1 MTTKELLVETL
12 DQLSAGDFWDFKLF
26 MVAEKFLPPDSRREL
41 EAANTEA
48 VAELMMR
55 MCRGRCVEE
64 TRKILLKMRRQDLL
78 HRLAGVREN
87 PSLIQ
92 RAGVMASDLEL
103 LMETLSA
110 LSGGGLREF
119 WERYLL
125 LEPSALAPP
134 RTDPEIAAISLVQ
147 SHGKQSVDVTRRIL
161 VDINQN
167 HLVQSLLDCR
177 PRNRKPPDD
186 RRSALIHKAATMA
199 AVKEILL
206 ETLMDLNHLDL
217 GNFKIFLNFESF
229 QNKFP
234 QISWSDLKKSNCKN
248 MVDLLM
254 GSYGRQCLEVTRQ
267 VLMDMNRTD
276 LLEKLPEKSCGAE
289 EKLSV
294 EELWPG
300 LIDKVEAMESVIELL
315 LETVGDL
322 SEEEQMFFITLLGQS
337 QRDVAD
343 RLLAVKELLPAV
355 LVMVQMFGQR
365 SVQMTRQVLK
375 RMRRT
380 DLLPDIS
387 ASRRPQAKKLSADQ
401 RSSAALQK
409 VALIAAFK
417 QLLTEILSDL
427 KKQELEDFK
436 KSLRST
442 LSLSGKN
449 LWYPSMRLRF
459 GPFVPNVANEMVEEL
474 GLQSVEVSMEILMD
488 INRSDLAERLL
499 ETSSGL
505 KGKVSIDEYQRVTML
520 NTVPGKMAVRSTL
533 LKMMMELGHSD
544 VWRFKRLL
552 QFTCFQKSLPE
563 LPVSVLWPMNW
574 TGRAADPGLEGP
586 ADLVDQ
592 MVKRLG
598 GESVGVAQEVL
609 MDMNRTDV
617 VQKLAG
623 IRSGS
628 TEEFQSLLFQ
638 KEASLTAIMEKL
650 LETFED
656 LGEAK
661 FEHFQRVVQKSLSR
675 KAGRGT
681 VAMETGRKLKVA
693 ELMLEQFDEQ
703 TLDMAALVL
712 KQIHRSD
719 LVQKISGN
727 IPAGPSGPSRVA
739 KGREEKLDSS
749 CWTELVPE
757 VNQTESPTYSLQ
769 SEAGLFECSVSGLRW
784 FCSERVVFRYRFCSW
799 DGHMERMESRGY
811 RPAGP
816 LLDISLITGR
826 MTEVFLPHW
835 ICVDDVRKPLEQF
848 AVLHMD
854 DCGDAVEKVSEVS
867 PSHVKLAEPVFSPR
881 AVLMRAGFPVKVY
894 CNMLLYRTNTAF
906 LTLHVYLIPR
916 DPALQQAMDRKES
929 SYGYKVIQ
937 KPDPEKSLKMN
948 DYFFLTS
955 DLEAAEV
962 SPKMSIKA
970 VAKHKVR
977 QTDVVVKSIHTQKI
991 WKC

>member
-505 KGKVSIDEYQRVTML
+505 KG
-520 NTVPGKMAVRSTL
+520 N
-533 LKMMMELGHSD
+533 SD
-544 VWRFKRLL
+544 K
-552 QFTCFQKSLPE
+552 
-563 LPVSVLWPMNW
+563 
-574 TGRAADPGLEGP
+574 
-586 ADLVDQ
+586 
-592 MVKRLG
+592 
-598 GESVGVAQEVL
+598 
-609 MDMNRTDV
+609 
-617 VQKLAG
+617 
-623 IRSGS
+623 SGS
-628 TEEFQSLLFQ
+628 CSL
-638 KEASLTAIMEKL
+638 
-650 LETFED
+650 
-656 LGEAK
+656 
-661 FEHFQRVVQKSLSR
+661 
-675 KAGRGT
+675 
-681 VAMETGRKLKVA
+681 
-693 ELMLEQFDEQ
+693 
-703 TLDMAALVL
+703 
-712 KQIHRSD
+712 
-719 LVQKISGN
+719 N
-727 IPAGPSGPSRVA
+727 
-739 KGREEKLDSS
+739 
-749 CWTELVPE
+749 
-757 VNQTESPTYSLQ
+757 
-769 SEAGLFECSVSGLRW
+769 GLR
-784 FCSERVVFRYRFCSW
+784 
-799 DGHMERMESRGY
+799 
-811 RPAGP
+811 
-816 LLDISLITGR
+816 
-826 MTEVFLPHW
+826 
-835 ICVDDVRKPLEQF
+835 
-848 AVLHMD
+848 
-854 DCGDAVEKVSEVS
+854 
-867 PSHVKLAEPVFSPR
+867 
-881 AVLMRAGFPVKVY
+881 
-894 CNMLLYRTNTAF
+894 
-906 LTLHVYLIPR
+906 
-916 DPALQQAMDRKES
+916 S
-929 SYGYKVIQ
+929 S
-937 KPDPEKSLKMN
+937 
-948 DYFFLTS
+948 
-955 DLEAAEV
+955 
-962 SPKMSIKA
+962 
-970 VAKHKVR
+970 
-977 QTDVVVKSIHTQKI
+977 
-991 WKC
+991 